1 MTYMKRKILLVLTI
15 LIFWGILDSAYL
27 TYEHYANFIPPCPTH
42 PWLSLFID
50 CGRVLRSQY
59 SLFFGIPVAL
69 IGLIH
74 YSLFFTNT
82 LLALLTRKKI
92 FTYFIVVQS
101 IVGTFASAYFMYVQF
116 FIIGSICLYCTFSAL
131 ISFII
136 FALAAIFLRR
146 EKKELMLFAFAF
158 FYQNFLKPILFLI
171 DPEFIHETMLATGY
185 VVAKI
190 PLAPRLISRLT
201 RVKDKKLRQKIAG
214 IEFENPV
221 GLAAGFDYLA
231 KMPFVSPTVGFGFQS
246 IGTITNKAYEGNLKP
261 RLGRLPKSKSLMVN
275 KGFKN
280 PGADEIARKLRY
292 KKFQIP
298 IGISIGKTNTTKI
311 NTQKD
316 AIKDIVET
324 FQKFERSKIKHSYY
338 ELNISCPN
346 LFGKVT
352 FYPSKNLKEL
362 LSTIEKLKIKKPI
375 FIKMPIEKSDR
386 ETLEMLEVISKFTIK
401 GLIIGNLQKNR
412 RDPALVRSEVAK
424 FHAGNF
430 SGKPTFKRSNELIRL
445 AYKKFGKKLIII
457 GCGGIFSAEDA
468 YTKIKLGASLVQLI
482 TGIIFQG
489 PQLIAQIN
497 YGLIELLE
505 KDGFTHI
512 SEAVGSDV

>member
-1 MTYMKRKILLVLTI
+1 MKQKILFLI
-15 LIFWGILDSAYL
+15 LFLIILGFIDSGYL
-27 TYEHYANFIPPCPTH
+27 TYEHYTNFIPPCPTH

-50 CGRVLRSQY
+50 CGKVLRSQY
-59 SLFFGIPVAL
+59 SLLFGIPVAL

-82 LLALLTRKKI
+82 LLALFTKKKI
-92 FTYFIVVQS
+92 FTYFIVIQS
-101 IVGTFASAYFMYVQF
+101 IAGTFASAYFMYVQF
-116 FIIGSICLYCTFSAL
+116 FIIGSICLYCTLSAL
-131 ISFII
+131 ISFVI
-136 FALAAIFLRR
+136 FALSAVFLRR
-146 EKKELMLFAFAF
+146 EKKELILLIFAF
-158 FYQNFLKPILFLI
+158 FYQKMLKPILFLI
-171 DPEFIHETMLATGY
+171 DPEFIHETMLTTGS
-185 VVAKI
+185 VFAKI
-190 PLAPRLISRLT
+190 PILGRLIGRISN
-201 RVKDKKLRQKIAG
+201 VKDPLLRQQIFN
-214 IEFENPV
+214 ITFENPV

-231 KMPFVSPTVGFGFQS
+231 KMPFISPTVGFGFQS
-246 IGTITNKAYEGNLKP
+246 IGTITNKAYDGNLKP
-261 RLGRLPKSKSLMVN
+261 RLGRLPKSQSLMVN

-352 FYPSKNLKEL
+352 FYPSKNLREL
-362 LSTIEKLKIKKPI
+362 LSAIEKLKIKKPI

-424 FHAGNF
+424 FHEGNF
-430 SGKPTFKRSNELIRL
+430 SGKATFKRSNELIKL
-445 AYKKFGKKLIII
+445 AYKKYGKKFIIV
-457 GCGGIFSAEDA
+457 GCGGIFSADDA
-468 YTKIKLGASLVQLI
+468 YKKIKLGASLIQLI

-497 YGLIELLE
+497 YGLIERLE

-512 SEAVGSDV
+512 SEAVGVET